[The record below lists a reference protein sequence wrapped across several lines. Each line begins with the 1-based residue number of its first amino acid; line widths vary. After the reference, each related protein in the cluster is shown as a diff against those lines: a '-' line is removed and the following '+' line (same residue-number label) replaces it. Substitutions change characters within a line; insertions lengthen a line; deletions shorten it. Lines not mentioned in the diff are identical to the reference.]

1 MTTHRQPI
9 YKQVT
14 FHPPEADRIAEDIHR
29 LILTLAAEH
38 GKLDTASINVCY
50 GWLGHQSDRFFSETR
65 PKVKK
70 LADFVEFLKTRE
82 KFYRDIN
89 VTKWVEVENP

>member
-1 MTTHRQPI
+1 MTTPRQPI

-29 LILTLAAEH
+29 LIQTLTTEH

-50 GWLGHQSDRFFSETR
+50 GWLGHQSDRFFSEAR
-65 PKVKK
+65 PKIKK
-70 LADFVEFLKTRE
+70 LADFVEFLRTRE